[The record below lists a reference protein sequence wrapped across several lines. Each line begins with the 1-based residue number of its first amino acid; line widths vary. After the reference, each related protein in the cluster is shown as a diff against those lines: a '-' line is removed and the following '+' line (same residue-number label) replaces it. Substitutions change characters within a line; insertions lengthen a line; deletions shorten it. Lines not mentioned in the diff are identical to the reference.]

1 MTMIFAHRG
10 FSGYY
15 PENTMLAF
23 QKVAEE
29 TVADGIEL
37 DVQVSKDGEL
47 VIMHDETL
55 DRTTN
60 GTGNLRDYTLE
71 ELKMLSVG
79 VNVKGILPRQTI
91 PTMREYFEWLR
102 TTNLIT
108 NIELKTSI
116 YPYPGI
122 EEKLVALVHEYGVE
136 KQVWY
141 SSFNH
146 YTIKRIKELEP
157 EANCGLLIEDWIVN
171 SADYCVSQGAAT
183 LNARTSFGLMPGLG
197 DELHAKGV
205 KLQIWT
211 PNDAE
216 TMQKLI
222 DNGVDVLITNF
233 PDIAAKVTGR
243 VK

>member
-37 DVQVSKDGEL
+37 DVQMTKDGEL

-79 VNVKGILPRQTI
+79 VNIKGILPRQTI

-122 EEKLVALVHEYGVE
+122 EGKLVALVHEYGVE
-136 KQVWY
+136 DQVWY

-197 DELHAKGV
+197 DELHAQGV